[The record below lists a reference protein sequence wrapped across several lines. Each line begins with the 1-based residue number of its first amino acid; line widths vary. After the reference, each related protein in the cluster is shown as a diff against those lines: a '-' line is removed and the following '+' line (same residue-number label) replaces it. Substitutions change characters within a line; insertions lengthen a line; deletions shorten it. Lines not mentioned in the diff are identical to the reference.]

1 MLTNFSGL
9 GNAILVV
16 PITRYSYT
24 IHMHIVFSIDMP
36 FLAQQN
42 SFRMKIMEMH
52 IVESCVHG
60 FHVYQ
65 DIWTQTKGERLP
77 CQMEESN
84 AFDPYAV

>member
-1 MLTNFSGL
+1 MLTNFSDL
-9 GNAILVV
+9 GNAKLVL
-16 PITRYSYT
+16 PITRYSHT
-24 IHMHIVFSIDMP
+24 IHMHFVFSIDMP

-52 IVESCVHG
+52 MVESCVRG

-65 DIWTQTKGERLP
+65 DIWTPTTGERLP

-84 AFDPYAV
+84 AFDPYTV